1 MGVALHGV
9 VALGRLVRDEPQVI
23 TALHTSD
30 VEAGADVLL
39 ALTSDTMAVALGHIG
54 MAFRA
59 AALTRCAVDLALDA
73 ARRASRPIAVAGVI
87 GNPSVEVAAADRA
100 EEECSLHAAR
110 LVSSGCDLILARGL
124 AAAAGA
130 EADLSRLAR
139 RAAIKSAAAT
149 RLPTW
154 ALIELEREERAA
166 TGESIEELALEAM
179 DAGAELVLLEV
190 PSVDVGLGAIGRIEA
205 ARPGTTAGVIFA
217 AQGDD
222 AAAIEAWVK
231 GGRALADAGARVLGG
246 GAGAR
251 ADHVA
256 ALASALAKG
265 ARPG

>member
-9 VALGRLVRDEPQVI
+9 VALGRLVRDEPAVI
-23 TALHTSD
+23 TAIHAGD
-30 VEAGADVLL
+30 VAAGADVLL
-39 ALTSDTMAVALGHIG
+39 ALTSDTMALALGHIG

-73 ARRASRPIAVAGVI
+73 ARRASRPVAVAGVI
-87 GNPSVEVAAADRA
+87 GNPSVEVAALDRA
-100 EEECSLHAAR
+100 EEEASLHAAR
-110 LVSSGCDLILARGL
+110 LVSSGCDLIIARGL
-124 AAAAGA
+124 AAAAGSQ
-130 EADLSRLAR
+130 ADLSRLAR

-154 ALIELEREERAA
+154 ALIELKHEERAA
-166 TGESIEELALEAM
+166 SGEPIEEIVAEAM

-190 PSVDVGLGAIGRIEA
+190 PSADVGLGAIRRIEA
-205 ARPGTTAGVIFA
+205 ARPGTTTGVLA
-217 AQGDD
+217 AARGDD

-246 GAGAR
+246 GAGAK

-256 ALASALAKG
+256 ALASALAQG
-265 ARPG
+265 ERPG